1 VRSINE
7 VPTLQEQSKPQAAP
21 LPRLTDFPRQGT
33 DTIRFADCDPQG
45 HVNHAKF
52 ATYMETSRAAII
64 RDSAHPLL
72 VEGAT
77 SVMVR
82 LEINYLREMHYPG
95 IVGIGS
101 AVTEI
106 GRSSYVFWHALYRD
120 DGQCAATGR
129 VTMVLIDRESRRSR
143 PLPPE
148 LIARLETLQMLA

>member
-1 VRSINE
+1 M
-7 VPTLQEQSKPQAAP
+7 QEQTQPHSAP
-21 LPRLTDFPRQGT
+21 PRLADFPRRGT

-64 RDSAHPLL
+64 RDPTHPLL

-82 LEINYLREMHYPG
+82 LEINYLRELHYPG
-95 IVGIGS
+95 TVEIGS
-101 AVTEI
+101 AVNEI
-106 GRSSYVFWHALYRD
+106 GRSSFVFSHALYRG

-129 VTMVLIDRESRRSR
+129 VTMVLIDRAMRRSR
-143 PLPPE
+143 RLPPE
-148 LIARLETLQMLA
+148 LIERLKALQMLATP